1 MQDEDVDN
9 DSVKNMSDMSN
20 IRDENSDL
28 NNAKEALQQV
38 ENSNLTEQEK
48 NIKNEGMNDDILK
61 RLSNLEEL
69 SNRFRTTLENLK
81 SSLSD
86 QLGIDHETITSD
98 LNTRSPSEL
107 SSQML
112 KYIAERA
119 DPVLDGLVKIQ
130 DSVGETGRS
139 LEKSPKTVKTIMS
152 KIKEI
157 FLGNEQT
164 SNFEKYS
171 HGLTVLL
178 VITSLSVGITGAI
191 KNHNIINTTN
201 NLANAPNYPQ
211 GCVQYNTKTGIFR
224 VLGFC
229 GGANNKECNSLSDG
243 SWCTKDVTGNIIDIR
258 QQINTSNTCSK
269 TCVVDNDCNVKPNN
283 SLSNPCPDNFN
294 ISSDGTMCNP
304 PSDFSFKC
312 KDGACSPNPV
322 YSTNFNIVDQVN
334 WGTSSF
340 CYTDGY
346 SNYPCPIV
354 ADNYCIAC
362 STNSQYAC
370 VNAECEKGNLVQSSS
385 CVCQG
390 EDWNTQPVCI
400 TTLDVIHV
408 LSLMNKNID
417 IWSVPKTP
425 ITVYL
430 ITGLGIL
437 LLIVT
442 FIWYIKYLITQ
453 GKK

>member
-1 MQDEDVDN
+1 MDEDVDN
-9 DSVKNMSDMSN
+9 NAIENMSDMNS
-20 IRDENSDL
+20 IKEENSDL

-38 ENSNLTEQEK
+38 EKSNLTEQEK
-48 NIKNEGMNDDILK
+48 NTKNSGMNDDILK
-61 RLSNLEEL
+61 RLTNLEEL
-69 SNRFRTTLENLK
+69 NNKFRLSLEKLK
-81 SSLSD
+81 TSISKILN
-86 QLGIDHETITSD
+86 IDIETITED
-98 LNTRSPSEL
+98 LKSRSPSN
-107 SSQML
+107 SSPEMRDLLAKKIQPL
-112 KYIAERA
+112 
-119 DPVLDGLVKIQ
+119 LDGLVKVQ
-130 DSVGETGRS
+130 DSQGETGKS

-157 FLGNEQT
+157 FLGNEQMG
-164 SNFEKYS
+164 NFEKYS
-171 HGLTVLL
+171 HCLTVFLT
-178 VITSLSVGITGAI
+178 ITSLAVGIGGAI
-191 KNHNIINTTN
+191 KNHNIMNTTN

-211 GCVQYNTKTGIFR
+211 GCIQYNTKTGIFR

-229 GGANNKECNSLSDG
+229 GDANNKECNSLSDG
-243 SWCTKDVTGNIIDIR
+243 SWCSKDQTGNIIDIR
-258 QQINTSNTCSK
+258 QQINTSNSCSK
-269 TCVVDNDCNVKPNN
+269 TCNVDNDCNVKPNN
-283 SLSNPCPDNFN
+283 SLSNPCPVNFTL
-294 ISSDGTMCNP
+294 SSDGTICNP

-322 YSTNFNIVDQVN
+322 YSTNFDIVDQVN

-346 SNYPCPIV
+346 TNYPCPIV
-354 ADNYCIAC
+354 ADNYCITC

-370 VNAECEKGNLVQSSS
+370 VNDDCENGNILQSSS

-390 EDWNTQPVCI
+390 EDWITQPVCI

-417 IWSVPKTP
+417 VWSVPKTP
-425 ITVYL
+425 ATVYL

-442 FIWYIKYLITQ
+442 FIWYIKYLITY